1 MRHPGI
7 PTNTHQ
13 EGCAARHSDTAGH
26 PTFQIRAFSTGL
38 RNHVMVMDFVKSNW
52 FPAQRRAQVCII
64 QMYQGLETAE
74 WAAGRYE
81 IHSRL
86 FSSPKDHSAWE
97 RNEGLSHAA
106 WCVFYTHVC
115 SSNYHSHQDRTC
127 PVSQRAPSRPLRVQT
142 YHLHNPPGQARNILV
157 INRPL
162 KLSQMSLK
170 RQWNMIKLSEEGLR
184 DNRYTTN
191 DRITLKNLQSDVTE
205 KKSDFTEETLASQ
218 NTKMISSIVISQLI
232 DENKSKATRAAL
244 QVPCAPA
251 PRAHPQASVGLPPG
265 EPGPPRG
272 FASITITARR
282 VGPPAG
288 SLAWEA
294 QGALLA
300 EPCAPAAPRGHQGP
314 CTCAE
319 LSRTCSVMRLKVPE
333 TQPRLCEAHG
343 YWVTNLEDNQ
353 EDAFPPGAPQ
363 AGKGPLVFSSCVHLR
378 VSQQCPSSGG
388 YLDGALP
395 GPAQQPQRAGPKM
408 HRSVLSLHLSCSS
421 HRLTP
426 DGADGPANGAPLCS
440 ALKQELTQ
448 RSPDLPGRHWNP
460 GLQESFL
467 KENPALEQVHLGP
480 SACPCSG
487 SRRVED
493 RAFSDVGVNQ
503 VTVSKGREDYPDC
516 GPGRGASQLAIH
528 IPGWSYATVE
538 TKVFSGSS
546 KKQLREARVT
556 LSAPPVEHKLV
567 KDFLL
572 DEYSSP
578 SNCCQ
583 SSNFSEPSESQQQS
597 LLKSRIPLSGFLC
610 PLQDLCTPPQ
620 EDSGV
625 QIEREF
631 PKGDYKCCDLVVK
644 IKECRKSE
652 EPEPA
657 PPEPAPPKPATPEP
671 PETPDLS
678 EDHSEGQR
686 TPVGSLTLQ
695 EALETRKP
703 QFISRSQERLKKLE
717 HMVQQ
722 RKAQRKENLGQKQTL
737 FPVRTNKKQFTV
749 PHPLSDNL
757 FKPKERYISEKEMHM
772 RSKRI
777 YNNLPEVK
785 KKKEEQKKRVILQSN
800 RLRAEVFKKQL
811 LDQLLQ
817 RNAV

>member
-74 WAAGRYE
+74 RAAGRYE

-343 YWVTNLEDNQ
+343 YWVTNLEDHQ
-353 EDAFPPGAPQ
+353 EDTFPPGAPQ

-528 IPGWSYATVE
+528 IPGWSYAT
-538 TKVFSGSS
+538 
-546 KKQLREARVT
+546 
-556 LSAPPVEHKLV
+556 
-567 KDFLL
+567 
-572 DEYSSP
+572 
-578 SNCCQ
+578 
-583 SSNFSEPSESQQQS
+583 
-597 LLKSRIPLSGFLC
+597 
-610 PLQDLCTPPQ
+610 
-620 EDSGV
+620 
-625 QIEREF
+625 
-631 PKGDYKCCDLVVK
+631 GDYKCCDLVVK

-772 RSKRI
+772 RSKRCCVSPCTFEGDFMRREAVS
-777 YNNLPEVK
+777 PEGLDSSRAC
-785 KKKEEQKKRVILQSN
+785 KKRVQTWKPVAHGSQQSH
-800 RLRAEVFKKQL
+800 RGPHAGLPDAASPAGLVAL
-811 LDQLLQ
+811 LVQTPLFCLAACNSRPPQFHQPDAHKGGHSL
-817 RNAV
+817 

>member
-97 RNEGLSHAA
+97 RNEGLSHA
-106 WCVFYTHVC
+106 
-115 SSNYHSHQDRTC
+115 
-127 PVSQRAPSRPLRVQT
+127 
-142 YHLHNPPGQARNILV
+142 
-157 INRPL
+157 
-162 KLSQMSLK
+162 
-170 RQWNMIKLSEEGLR
+170 GLR

-528 IPGWSYATVE
+528 IPGWSYAT
-538 TKVFSGSS
+538 
-546 KKQLREARVT
+546 
-556 LSAPPVEHKLV
+556 
-567 KDFLL
+567 
-572 DEYSSP
+572 
-578 SNCCQ
+578 
-583 SSNFSEPSESQQQS
+583 
-597 LLKSRIPLSGFLC
+597 
-610 PLQDLCTPPQ
+610 
-620 EDSGV
+620 
-625 QIEREF
+625 
-631 PKGDYKCCDLVVK
+631 GDYKCCDLVVK

>member
-74 WAAGRYE
+74 RAAGRYE

-97 RNEGLSHAA
+97 RNEGLSHA
-106 WCVFYTHVC
+106 
-115 SSNYHSHQDRTC
+115 
-127 PVSQRAPSRPLRVQT
+127 
-142 YHLHNPPGQARNILV
+142 
-157 INRPL
+157 
-162 KLSQMSLK
+162 
-170 RQWNMIKLSEEGLR
+170 GLR

-528 IPGWSYATVE
+528 IPGWSYAT
-538 TKVFSGSS
+538 
-546 KKQLREARVT
+546 
-556 LSAPPVEHKLV
+556 
-567 KDFLL
+567 
-572 DEYSSP
+572 
-578 SNCCQ
+578 
-583 SSNFSEPSESQQQS
+583 
-597 LLKSRIPLSGFLC
+597 
-610 PLQDLCTPPQ
+610 
-620 EDSGV
+620 
-625 QIEREF
+625 
-631 PKGDYKCCDLVVK
+631 GDYKCCDLVVK

>member
-1 MRHPGI
+1 
-7 PTNTHQ
+7 
-13 EGCAARHSDTAGH
+13 
-26 PTFQIRAFSTGL
+26 
-38 RNHVMVMDFVKSNW
+38 
-52 FPAQRRAQVCII
+52 
-64 QMYQGLETAE
+64 
-74 WAAGRYE
+74 
-81 IHSRL
+81 
-86 FSSPKDHSAWE
+86 
-97 RNEGLSHAA
+97 
-106 WCVFYTHVC
+106 
-115 SSNYHSHQDRTC
+115 
-127 PVSQRAPSRPLRVQT
+127 
-142 YHLHNPPGQARNILV
+142 
-157 INRPL
+157 
-162 KLSQMSLK
+162 MSLK

-251 PRAHPQASVGLPPG
+251 LRTHPQASVGLPPG

-282 VGPPAG
+282 VGPPAS

-343 YWVTNLEDNQ
+343 YWVTNLEDDP

-378 VSQQCPSSGG
+378 VSQQCPSSSG

-395 GPAQQPQRAGPKM
+395 GPAQQPQRASPKM

-448 RSPDLPGRHWNP
+448 GSPDLPGRRWNP

-503 VTVSKGREDYPDC
+503 VTVSKGREDC

-528 IPGWSYATVE
+528 IPGWSYTA
-538 TKVFSGSS
+538 
-546 KKQLREARVT
+546 
-556 LSAPPVEHKLV
+556 
-567 KDFLL
+567 
-572 DEYSSP
+572 
-578 SNCCQ
+578 
-583 SSNFSEPSESQQQS
+583 
-597 LLKSRIPLSGFLC
+597 
-610 PLQDLCTPPQ
+610 
-620 EDSGV
+620 
-625 QIEREF
+625 
-631 PKGDYKCCDLVVK
+631 GDYKCCDLVVK

-657 PPEPAPPKPATPEP
+657 PPEPAPPKPAPPEP